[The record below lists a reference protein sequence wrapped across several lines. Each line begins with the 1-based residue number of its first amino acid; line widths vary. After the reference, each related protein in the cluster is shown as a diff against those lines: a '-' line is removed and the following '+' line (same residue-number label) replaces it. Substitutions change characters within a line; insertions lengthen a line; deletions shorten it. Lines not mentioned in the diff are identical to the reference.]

1 MLSVLEFEKQTIMKS
16 KKVIDGDTM
25 KCLETFD
32 ESETEKVLEKYRSLG
47 KWDDVQTDNDGDIIL
62 WEEE

>member
-1 MLSVLEFEKQTIMKS
+1 MKT

-25 KCLETFD
+25 KCLEIFD
-32 ESETEKVLEKYRSLG
+32 ESQTEQMLKKYRSLG